1 MYVCKYEDLLLN
13 NLLNIYMNNKN
24 ENNDKIIENVTNKII
39 QIIVF
44 LKILNVY
51 WKKIYWILLNILLSN
66 EIFKLLNIN
75 VWILNIEYEY

>member
-44 LKILNVY
+44 
-51 WKKIYWILLNILLSN
+51 
-66 EIFKLLNIN
+66 
-75 VWILNIEYEY
+75 

>member
-51 WKKIYWILLNILLSN
+51 
-66 EIFKLLNIN
+66 
-75 VWILNIEYEY
+75 